1 MSENSKKIKGPM
13 HEIECFG
20 TATLGKRGQ
29 VVIPSEIRKKLDLEA
44 GEQFMVLLANDSVVF
59 VPSEKFQEMISK
71 MDQTIDK
78 FKELS
83 EEK

>member
-1 MSENSKKIKGPM
+1 MSEDKEKFEGPM
-13 HEIECFG
+13 HGIECFG
-20 TATLGKRGQ
+20 ASTLGKRGQ
-29 VVIPSEIRKKLDLEA
+29 VVIPAEIRKQMNLKP

-59 VPSEKFQEMISK
+59 VPGDKFEKMISQL
-71 MDQTIDK
+71 DQKVSK